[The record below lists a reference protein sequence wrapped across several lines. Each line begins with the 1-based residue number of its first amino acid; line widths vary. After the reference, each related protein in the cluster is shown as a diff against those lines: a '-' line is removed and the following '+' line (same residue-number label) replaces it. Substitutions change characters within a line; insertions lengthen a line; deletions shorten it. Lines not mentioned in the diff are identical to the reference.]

1 MNNTEPLQIVIFGG
15 TGDLAEKKLLPA
27 LFDLYTHDYLPKA
40 FSIIGFSRGSLTDD
54 EYRAFVLDALTAK
67 GKQNCDAFLE
77 HIFFTQG
84 DITSDASY
92 ANLKRYLHKKDDVL
106 GVCTNKMFH
115 LSVPPRLY
123 EPVFN
128 HLAQSGL
135 TEPCEKETD
144 NASTWTRVLVEK
156 PFGNDAAEAKRLDI
170 LLGELFE
177 ESQIFRIDHYV
188 AKEALQNIITFR
200 FANSLF
206 EPLWNSSAIESVNL
220 KLHESFN
227 VRDRGASYDG
237 VGALRD
243 VGQNHLLQMLALI
256 AMENPAENNATEI
269 RNNRAALLE
278 KVATWSD
285 TVSEYVVRGQYS
297 DYKDAKGVAAETET
311 ETYFKVKLKI
321 DDTKW
326 KGVPFYIESGK
337 ALDTTCSEIEVKFQ
351 HHESCVC
358 PKGVDAST
366 HQNKI
371 IFRIQPHEGISVTFW
386 IKRPGFEYALD
397 EKTLSFNY
405 DEDTEDNVRLPDAY
419 ERVLSDCIKGDQT
432 LFISTEEI
440 QAQWKIVM
448 NIISNWETVP
458 LQEYDQG
465 ARADSIS
472 NNKI

>member
-1 MNNTEPLQIVIFGG
+1 MKTTEPLQIVIFGG

-27 LFDLYTHDYLPKA
+27 LFDLYTNDFLPKA

-54 EYRAFVLDALTAK
+54 DYRTFVLDALTAK
-67 GKQNCDAFLE
+67 GKQNCDAFLA
-77 HIFFTQG
+77 HVFFTQG
-84 DITSDASY
+84 DITSDDSY
-92 ANLKRYLHKKDDVL
+92 KKLKEYLRSKDDEL

-135 TEPCEKETD
+135 TEPCEEESD

-156 PFGNDAAEAKRLDI
+156 PFGNDATEAKRLDE
-170 LLGELFE
+170 LLGELFN

-188 AKEALQNIITFR
+188 AKEALQNIVTFR

-206 EPLWNSSAIESVNL
+206 EPLWNSNAIESVHVRL
-220 KLHESFN
+220 YESFG

-243 VGQNHLLQMLALI
+243 VGQNHLLQMLALVT
-256 AMENPAENNATEI
+256 MQDPGENTADAIRKKRAEILSAVE
-269 RNNRAALLE
+269 L
-278 KVATWSD
+278 WSD
-285 TVSEYVVRGQYS
+285 DIEKCVVRAQYDEYIGTKGVSENSQ
-297 DYKDAKGVAAETET
+297 T
-311 ETYFKVKLKI
+311 ETYFKTKLRI
-321 DDTKW
+321 NTEEW
-326 KGVPFYIESGK
+326 KGIPVYMESGK
-337 ALDTTCSEIEVKFQ
+337 SLDTTQSEIEVRFN
-351 HHESCVC
+351 HHDSCVC
-358 PKGVDAST
+358 PKDVDATT

-419 ERVLSDCIKGDQT
+419 ERVLLDCIKGDQT

-440 QAQWKIVM
+440 QEQWRIIMHIVDQW
-448 NIISNWETVP
+448 SELP
-458 LQEYDQG
+458 LLEYEQG
-465 ARADSIS
+465 VCADSIGGTEL
-472 NNKI
+472 